1 MLHLTD
7 KGKQLVSILLSIIL
21 IICTWHGIGN
31 VAVSAASKIS
41 ISAKVIGNNVYI
53 RKTAGRQGEL
63 VTYNQNEV
71 KLNKDQAVTIKGQE
85 FVDGEKWYRIS
96 FKLDQKSLS
105 GYMHSDYIKLTLKT
119 SVKAK
124 VNSSSAQKV
133 RTKAGKN
140 TYLKVDGKVVTLA
153 KGKSVRIKK
162 ETKYNSKKWFYV
174 SFSYHRKTYKGYIQ
188 ANALTFVATEVKT
201 TPKPTVQSQA
211 PIVTKKPA
219 VTKTPVVSK
228 KPAVTK
234 TPVPSKKPSE
244 TKTPSPTPSFA
255 NTLIGKTGV
264 VTANALNVRTGAGTS
279 YGNLMWNSSKVQI
292 IKGTGVL
299 ILDCEPVNQVMW
311 YKVSFHYQG
320 KTLSGFVCGS
330 YIEVD
335 GIPVPSP
342 SVVPSTKPGNEP
354 TKTPMPSVSHIPL
367 SDKQFEEELKKQGF
381 PEDYRSGL
389 RNLHE
394 KYPLW
399 QFKTYKVGYSWD
411 TAISKESV
419 VGKNLITKSK
429 ASGWKSFEK
438 GAYNWS
444 TDSYIPFDGS
454 TWVTASKQAIE
465 YYMDPRNFLTTDGI
479 FQFEYLG
486 YEPEYQTESGV
497 ESILKNTVLH
507 KQSYVYE
514 ADDGDEIEK
523 TYGETFIDAADY
535 SRVNPFHLATR
546 VKQEVVTSKG
556 LSSSAT
562 GTFSG
567 YTGYYNFYNIGA
579 THSTAPNGAII
590 NGLKFAKSGGSLSAA
605 NKLTYLIPWNSQYN
619 AIVGGAKYIGN
630 NYINR
635 GQNTVYLQKFNLSS
649 YSTFSHQYMANVEAA
664 KAEAQKTYTAY
675 QNFTDIPV
683 VFYIPVYD
691 NMPAKPAPVPGT
703 QLNPNNWLKS
713 LTVSGSSVYTMT
725 PTFKIANDKDTTYTV
740 MVDSKT
746 TSVKINATS
755 VSSFASITGTGT
767 KELEDGTNTFKIK
780 VTAQNGDVRT
790 YIIYV
795 IKA

>member
-7 KGKQLVSILLSIIL
+7 KRKWIISILLL
-21 IICTWHGIGN
+21 IIMITCTWQGISN
-31 VAVSAASKIS
+31 IAVSAASKIS
-41 ISAKVIGNNVYI
+41 IPAKVTGNNVYV
-53 RKTAGRQGEL
+53 RKKASRKGEL
-63 VTYNQNEV
+63 VIYNQKEV
-71 KLNKDQAVTIKGQE
+71 KLGKNYAVTIKGQA
-85 FVDGEKWYRIS
+85 FMDGEKWYRIS
-96 FKLDQKSLS
+96 FKLDRKSLT
-105 GYMHSDYIKLTLKT
+105 GYMLSDYIQLTLET

-124 VNSSSAQKV
+124 VISSTAQKV
-133 RTKAGKN
+133 RTKAGQN
-140 TYLKVDGKVVTLA
+140 TYLKVNGNIVTLA
-153 KGKSVRIKK
+153 KDKTIQIKK
-162 ETKYNSKKWFYV
+162 ETKCNNKKWFYV
-174 SFSYHRKTYKGYIQ
+174 AFSYNKKTYKGYIP
-188 ANALTFVATEVKT
+188 ANCITFAATEVKT
-201 TPKPTVQSQA
+201 TPKPSVPSKA
-211 PIVTKKPA
+211 PDVTEKPTATKKPA
-219 VTKTPVVSK
+219 VTKTPTPTIMPSSTSSK
-228 KPAVTK
+228 
-234 TPVPSKKPSE
+234 E
-244 TKTPSPTPSFA
+244 
-255 NTLIGKTGV
+255 NTVIGKTGV
-264 VTANALNVRTGAGTS
+264 VTAHALNVRTGAGTS

-292 IKGTGVL
+292 VKGTGVL
-299 ILDCEPVNQVMW
+299 ILDCEPVNNVTW
-311 YKVSFHYQG
+311 YKVSFNYQG
-320 KTLSGFVCGS
+320 KTLIGYVSGS
-330 YIEVD
+330 YIKV
-335 GIPVPSP
+335 GGTPVPSP
-342 SVVPSTKPGNEP
+342 SVVPSQKPSKEP
-354 TKTPMPSVSHIPL
+354 VETSMPAASQTPL
-367 SDKQFEEELKKQGF
+367 TDKQFEEELKKQGF

-389 RNLHE
+389 RNLHH

-535 SRVNPFHLATR
+535 SKVNPFHLATR

-579 THSTAPNGAII
+579 THSTAPNGAVI

-605 NKLTYLIPWNSQYN
+605 NKIAYLIPWNSQYN

-630 NYINR
+630 NYISR

-691 NMPAKPAPVPGT
+691 NMPAKPATVPST
-703 QLNPNNWLKS
+703 ALNPNNWLKS
-713 LTVSGSSVYTMT
+713 LTVTGSSVCTMT
-725 PTFKIANDKDTTYTV
+725 PTFKITNDKNTSYTV
-740 MVDSKT
+740 MVDSET
-746 TSVKINATS
+746 TSVKINASS
-755 VSSFASITGTGT
+755 VSSFASVTGTGT

>member
-7 KGKQLVSILLSIIL
+7 KVKWIVSILISIL
-21 IICTWHGIGN
+21 IITCTCQGISKI
-31 VAVSAASKIS
+31 AVSAASSIS
-41 ISAKVIGNNVYI
+41 IPAKVTGSNVYV
-53 RKTAGRQGEL
+53 RKTASRKGEL
-63 VTYNQNEV
+63 VTFNQKEV
-71 KLNKDQAVTIKGQE
+71 KLGKNQAVTIKGQA
-85 FVDGEKWYRIS
+85 FKDGEKWYRIS
-96 FKLDQKSLS
+96 FQLQKKTLT
-105 GYMHSDYIKLTLKT
+105 GYMLSDYIKLTLKT

-124 VNSSSAQKV
+124 IISSTAQKV

-140 TYLKVDGKVVTLA
+140 TYLKVNGKVVTLP
-153 KGKSVRIKK
+153 KGKVIQIKK
-162 ETKYNSKKWFYV
+162 ETKCNSKKWFYV
-174 SFSYHRKTYKGYIQ
+174 SFSYSNKTYKGYIQ
-188 ANALTFVATEVKT
+188 ANCLTFVATEVKA
-201 TPKPTVQSQA
+201 TPKPTA
-211 PIVTKKPA
+211 PSKSPVVTEKPA
-219 VTKTPVVSK
+219 ASK
-228 KPAVTK
+228 KPAVTE
-234 TPVPSKKPSE
+234 TPAPTKVPSPSLPAE
-244 TKTPSPTPSFA
+244 
-255 NTLIGKTGV
+255 NTVVGKTGA
-264 VTANALNVRTGAGTS
+264 VTASALNVRTGAGTS

-292 IKGTGVL
+292 TKGTGVL
-299 ILDCEPVNQVMW
+299 ILDCVPVNNVDW
-311 YKVSFHYQG
+311 YKVSFSYQG
-320 KTLSGFVCGS
+320 KTLIGYVCGS
-330 YIEVD
+330 YIKV
-335 GIPVPSP
+335 GQTPVPST
-342 SVVPSTKPGNEP
+342 SVVPSKAPSQTPSKEPVQTSLPAVSQKPL
-354 TKTPMPSVSHIPL
+354 T
-367 SDKQFEEELKKQGF
+367 DAQFEEELKKQGF
-381 PEDYRSGL
+381 PEDYKSGL
-389 RNLHE
+389 RNLHQ

-399 QFKTYKVGYSWD
+399 QFKTYKVGYSWN

-438 GAYNWS
+438 GAYNWA

-486 YEPEYQTESGV
+486 FEPEYQTESGV

-507 KQSYVYE
+507 NQSYVYE

-523 TYGETFIDAADY
+523 TYGETFMDAADY

-590 NGLKFAKSGGSLSAA
+590 NGLKFAKTGGSLSAA
-605 NKLTYLIPWNSQYN
+605 NKIAFLIPWNSQYN

-664 KAEAQKTYTAY
+664 KAEAQKTYAAY

-691 NMPAKPAPVPGT
+691 NMPAKPAPVPST
-703 QLNPNNWLKS
+703 ALNPNNWLKS
-713 LTVSGSSVYTMT
+713 LSVSDSSVCTMT
-725 PTFKIANDKDTTYTV
+725 PTFKVTNDTSTSYTV
-740 MVDSKT
+740 MVDSET
-746 TSVKINATS
+746 TSVKINASS
-755 VSSFASITGTGT
+755 VSSFASVTGTGT

-790 YIIYV
+790 YIVYV